1 MATYSLYGGE
11 VELDFN
17 EKKHVYTV
25 TDGAAI
31 DEKVVSVTGITGIVD
46 KSGPLMWW
54 GIGECLKF
62 IKDQLP
68 DFEEMDE
75 VQTDQ
80 FFHDA
85 HRAHLRSSKT
95 AANIGTMAHQWIE
108 DHLAGK
114 KPPMPKNPLL
124 LSTVTSWLEWVEDHP
139 LTSYETEFKVY
150 SRENGYAGTCD
161 YDGIVGIERCIVDW
175 KTGKAVYPEHA
186 LQTAAY
192 QLAREEELD
201 VTYDARW
208 VVVLPKEGGKV
219 VAKRFGPEKY
229 EQHCKGFLGA
239 LDLYRAI
246 KEKL

>member
-25 TDGAAI
+25 DG
-31 DEKVVSVTGITGIVD
+31 EKVVSVTGITGIID

-62 IKDQLP
+62 IEAALP
-68 DFEEMDE
+68 DFEDMDE
-75 VQTDQ
+75 VQTKQ

-85 HRAHLRSSKT
+85 HRAHLRASKT
-95 AANIGTMAHQWIE
+95 ATTIGTMAHAWIE
-108 DHLAGK
+108 KHLAGD
-114 KPPMPKNPLL
+114 KPAMPKNPEL
-124 LSTVTSWLEWVEDHP
+124 LSTITSWLEWSQNHP
-139 LTSYETEFKVY
+139 LTGYETEFKCY

-161 YDGIVGIERCIVDW
+161 FDGMVGDERCIVDW

-219 VAKRFGPEKY
+219 HAVRFGADTY
-229 EQHCKGFLGA
+229 EQDCKGFLGA

-246 KEKL
+246 K

>member
-1 MATYSLYGGE
+1 MAIYNLYDNDI
-11 VELDFN
+11 ELDFN
-17 EKKHVYTV
+17 EKKHIYTV
-25 TDGAAI
+25 DGN
-31 DEKVVSVTGITGIVD
+31 KVVSVTGVTGIID

-62 IKDQLP
+62 IEAGLP
-68 DFEEMDE
+68 NFEEMDE
-75 VQTDQ
+75 VQTKQ

-95 AANIGTMAHQWIE
+95 ATTIGTMAHEWIE
-108 DHLAGK
+108 KHLAGED
-114 KPPMPKNPLL
+114 PPMPKNPPL
-124 LSTVTSWLEWVEDHP
+124 LSTVVSWLEWKEEHNVVAVW
-139 LTSYETEFKVY
+139 TEFKCY

-161 YDGIVGIERCIVDW
+161 FDGRVDDERCIVDW

-208 VVVLPKEGGKV
+208 VVVLPKQGGKV
-219 VAKRFGPEKY
+219 IAKRFGPETY

-239 LDLYRAI
+239 LDLYRAV
-246 KEKL
+246 KAKL